1 MRLFVAVV
9 PPPAVVGHLSAA
21 LERLRVRLES
31 ERLRWVPAASWH
43 LTLAFLGE
51 VDEARRPQLDERMG
65 RAARRNQPGRL
76 WLRGGGRFGGRV
88 LWVGVEGERDTLV
101 RTAGSAAAA
110 ARRSGIATE
119 ERPYRPHLT
128 VARAREPVDLR
139 AEVAALRDYQGPD
152 WTTSEIALVRSRLG
166 AGAGR
171 AAAYDV
177 LTTWTLGS
185 APSTRS

>member
-9 PPPAVVGHLSAA
+9 PPPDVVDHLSAA
-21 LERLRVRLES
+21 LDPLRARIEV

-51 VDEARRPQLDERMG
+51 VEEARRPQLDERLG

-76 WLRGGGRFGGRV
+76 RLSGGGRFGGRV
-88 LWVGVEGERDTLV
+88 LWVGVEGERETLV
-101 RTAGSAAAA
+101 RTAASAAAA
-110 ARRSGIATE
+110 ARRSGIVTE
-119 ERPYRPHLT
+119 ERRYRPHLT
-128 VARAREPVDLR
+128 VARTREPVDLR
-139 AEVAALRDYQGPD
+139 AEVVALHDYQGPD
-152 WTTSEIALVRSRLG
+152 WTAGEVALVRSRLG

-177 LTTWTLGS
+177 LATWTLGGR
-185 APSTRS
+185 STRG